1 MVDYRETVTVAASGI
16 SISAQVNRSA
26 SGAIADSPLA
36 PLAGV
41 AGTLDT
47 RTSDSNCVC
56 DLPGHSFIVN
66 DIVDVYWGTTGTLRH
81 KMTVTVVVADDVTL
95 DAGVGTV
102 LPATTTPMIVSPRLE
117 VDEDFDGDILEA
129 IAATSD
135 KRGHI
140 LFATAA
146 EATIVEVELTANE
159 MWRWVNGQGITNPF
173 AGQVVAKFYI
183 SSGAAAVAAASVIG
197 IKRST

>member
-1 MVDYRETVTVAASGI
+1 MVDYRETVTVLAAGV
-16 SISAQVNRSA
+16 SISAEVNRSA

-36 PLAGV
+36 PVAGI

-47 RTSDSNCVC
+47 RTSDSNGVC
-56 DLPGHSFIVN
+56 DLPGHSFSVD
-66 DIVDVYWGTTGTLRH
+66 DIVDVYWGASGTLRH
-81 KMTVTVVVADDVTL
+81 KMTVTVVASDDVTI

-102 LPATTTPMIVSPRLE
+102 LPATTTAMIVSARLE

-129 IAATSD
+129 IAARSD
-135 KRGHI
+135 KRGHL

-146 EATIVEVELTANE
+146 ETTIVANELTANE
-159 MWRWVNGQGITNPF
+159 VWRWVNGQGIANPF
-173 AGQVVAKFYI
+173 AGNVVAKFYI
-183 SSGAAAVAAASVIG
+183 SSGETAAALAHVIG